1 MDWPGRPCR
10 TRPIMSM
17 SANVIGKRSGSA
29 EPASTPRQATATA
42 AAATAA
48 AATPAASATPATP
61 AATAAA
67 CFLYAALGRRGA
79 LLVEYIERCE
89 ADVGDFFLAKREP
102 VTQPSDRRFRRICR
116 RRDCCGRASYQW

>member
-17 SANVIGKRSGSA
+17 SANVIGKRAGLA
-29 EPASTPRQATATA
+29 EPARTPRQATPTPTA
-42 AAATAA
+42 AAATAS
-48 AATPAASATPATP
+48 ATPAASAAPATP

-67 CFLYAALGRRGA
+67 CFLYAALGRRSV
-79 LLVEYIERCE
+79 LLVEYIEGCE

-102 VTQPSDRRFRRICR
+102 VTQPSDWRFRRI
-116 RRDCCGRASYQW
+116 

>member
-1 MDWPGRPCR
+1 
-10 TRPIMSM
+10 MSM
-17 SANVIGKRSGSA
+17 SANVIGKRAGLA

-42 AAATAA
+42 TAATAA
-48 AATPAASATPATP
+48 TTAAASATPAASAAPATP

-67 CFLYAALGRRGA
+67 CFLYAALGRRSA
-79 LLVEYIERCE
+79 LLVEDIERCE

-116 RRDCCGRASYQW
+116 RRDCCGRASYQ

>member
-17 SANVIGKRSGSA
+17 SANVIGKRAGLA

-42 AAATAA
+42 TAATAA
-48 AATPAASATPATP
+48 AAATASATPA
-61 AATAAA
+61 ASAAA
-67 CFLYAALGRRGA
+67 CFLYAALGRRSA
-79 LLVEYIERCE
+79 LLVEDIERCE

-116 RRDCCGRASYQW
+116 RRDCCG